1 MLTAHAPRQP
11 AHFTGGPGVIRNVHS
26 KPSGFPWA
34 RWALHGLVGYDEP
47 NSLRP
52 RPKEK
57 VTIKTRCK
65 FIGAYVHTSRV
76 EESSVVFLCINNN
89 CLENVMKTG
98 PVDTVNKYS
107 VTLTWPRGP
116 PPWCPRPHDP
126 VRPTPP
132 SRERHLSLASDKRHM
147 AEALGCHF

>member
-1 MLTAHAPRQP
+1 MGK
-11 AHFTGGPGVIRNVHS
+11 TGGV
-26 KPSGFPWA
+26 
-34 RWALHGLVGYDEP
+34 YDEP

-57 VTIKTRCK
+57 VTIKTQCK
-65 FIGAYVHTSRV
+65 FIGAYVHTSCV

-116 PPWCPRPHDP
+116 PPWCPRPC
-126 VRPTPP
+126 VTRP
-132 SRERHLSLASDKRHM
+132 S
-147 AEALGCHF
+147 